1 MKTLQNAARAAHR
14 VNQLHYKKCSCCVLT
29 SRLTVVVVQI
39 FREQN
44 PKAAISALSIGARV
58 VQGNELAP
66 FDNEGFQD
74 VEGLLER
81 TIV

>member
-1 MKTLQNAARAAHR
+1 
-14 VNQLHYKKCSCCVLT
+14 VQLLADKSVDRSCL
-29 SRLTVVVVQI
+29 VQI
-39 FREQN
+39 FRVQIS
-44 PKAAISALSIGARV
+44 KAAISALSIGARV